1 MHCGMG
7 REEKMKKERKKKK
20 NKRKKK
26 RKEREGTIVVLQNR
40 SLGLFEM
47 DGEG

>member
-1 MHCGMG
+1 MHSGMV
-7 REEKMKKERKKKK
+7 REKIKKERKKKK

-26 RKEREGTIVVLQNR
+26 REEREGTIVVLQNT